1 MKSELTIFTS
11 IWCISQPTMKSALAI
26 ADFVLVFHAVLMLDS
41 EMLQM
46 EVRIVCFHVVF
57 MLDSKMVQIEEK

>member
-1 MKSELTIFTS
+1 
-11 IWCISQPTMKSALAI
+11 MKSALAI